1 MSIIIAILV
10 FGAIIAIH
18 EAGHFAAAK
27 LSGVRVNEFALGMGP
42 AIIKFKK
49 GETTYALRL
58 LPIGGFCSMEG
69 EDESS
74 EDERAFGNKP
84 VWKRIIIVAAG
95 AVMNLILGF
104 ILLICMVSSDDAITS
119 TTIHS
124 FTPRSEVL
132 GQEITDGVDEAMSH
146 QTGLE
151 VGDKIVEING
161 MHIFTATDISYQ
173 FQNDEDGVF
182 EMVVE
187 RGGQKVKLPE
197 VTFDKPENTLYIDF
211 IVVGERI
218 TAPSVMKEACGQ
230 FATYSR
236 LIWISFGDLVTG
248 KYKLNDLSG
257 PVGIVDVIGD
267 VVDSQRDEETNKIDW
282 SALWGQV
289 LNIAAFI
296 TINVG
301 IFNLIPFPALDGGRL
316 VFLIIEAIRRKKIP
330 PEKEGM
336 VHLIGLGLLMLLM
349 VVITFN
355 DIIKL
360 F

>member
-1 MSIIIAILV
+1 MSILIAVLV
-10 FGAIIAIH
+10 FGIIIAIH

-27 LSGVRVNEFALGMGP
+27 LCGVKVNEFALGMGP
-42 AIIKFKK
+42 AIFKFKK

-74 EDERAFGNKP
+74 SDERAFGNKP
-84 VWKRIIIVAAG
+84 VWQRMIIVAAG

-104 ILLICMVSSDDAITS
+104 ILIVIMVSTDEAITS

-124 FTPRSEVL
+124 FVERDEVI
-132 GQEITDGVDEAMSH
+132 GQQITDGSHDAMSH

-151 VGDKIVEING
+151 QGDRIVEVNG

-173 FQNDEDGVF
+173 LQNDGDGVF
-182 EMVVE
+182 EVVVE
-187 RGGQKVKLPE
+187 RDGQRVKLPA
-197 VTFDKPENTLYIDF
+197 VTFDRSDGSLLIDF
-211 IVVGERI
+211 IVVGEKV
-218 TAPSVMKEACGQ
+218 TFSSAMKESCGQ
-230 FATYSR
+230 FATNAR
-236 LIWISFGDLVTG
+236 LIWISLADLVSG

-267 VVDSQRDEETNKIDW
+267 VVDSQRDEESNKIDW
-282 SALWGQV
+282 SSLWTQI
-289 LNIAAFI
+289 LSIASFI

-316 VFLIIEAIRRKKIP
+316 IFLIIEAIRRKRID

-336 VHLIGLGLLMLLM
+336 VHLIGLGLLFILM
-349 VVITFN
+349 IVITFN

-360 F
+360 